1 MPHGGRWGHLEWRNQ
16 IGASTTAA
24 KWHWSSTS
32 TTIHLSQCAVKNQT
46 AEGTWGGGIVFSFIP
61 QWTKKKKDWTKRD
74 KLSALDA
81 MEESNANKVSG
92 YILLLTFWGCACGW
106 ATQLHH
112 HRPNQVTLLSRLRSG
127 EDPSI
132 SLGSDRKY
140 NIITESDTVI
150 ACLTFGI
157 VTDAHG

>member
-1 MPHGGRWGHLEWRNQ
+1 MGAGEVILNGVIRLERLLQRQSDTEVPRQQQYTWVNALWRIRQQREREEVALFFLLFHN
-16 IGASTTAA
+16 G
-24 KWHWSSTS
+24 
-32 TTIHLSQCAVKNQT
+32 L
-46 AEGTWGGGIVFSFIP
+46 
-61 QWTKKKKDWTKRD
+61 KKKKDWTKRD